1 MARSKKE
8 IKSEIP
14 GQKLKGTFGDRC
26 LQVLRHNKDRV
37 VVSFLDGSNLRGVIN
52 GWGNYVIRLEVERG
66 DVLIERHA
74 VKCITRE

>member
-14 GQKLKGTFGDRC
+14 GQKMKGTFGDRC
-26 LQVLRHNKDRV
+26 LQVLRHNRDRV
-37 VVSFLDGSNLRGVIN
+37 VVSFLDGGNLSGVIK
-52 GWGNYVIRLEVERG
+52 GWGNYVILLEADRG

-74 VKCITRE
+74 VKCIARE